1 MAKCLSCGNTTN
13 FNVWCK
19 ISRVL
24 EVELDEFEN
33 VRAVIGEPEDE
44 ELQGQEEYFILDDD
58 LELSMV
64 SCAWCG
70 SNNILLEDTI
80 HPATK
85 NH

>member
-24 EVELDEFEN
+24 EVELDESEK
-33 VRAVIGEPEDE
+33 VMAVIGEPEDE
-44 ELQGQEEYFILDDD
+44 ELQSQEEYFILDDD

-64 SCAWCG
+64 GCAWCG
-70 SNNILLEDTI
+70 SNNVLLEDTV
-80 HPATK
+80 PPKPK